1 MLSRRNFLRSS
12 ASGAAPLVAMSA
24 IDPPGRA
31 NAAEPPVAPAAVAA
45 QSRYASADAFHAA
58 MLIGA
63 GLLVAG
69 AVANAIGV
77 PRKQPEEIAAPSVS

>member
-1 MLSRRNFLRSS
+1 VS
-12 ASGAAPLVAMSA
+12 PLNRPTA
-24 IDPPGRA
+24 G
-31 NAAEPPVAPAAVAA
+31 APAAVVA
-45 QSRYASADAFHAA
+45 QARYASADAFHAA

-77 PRKQPEEIAAPSVS
+77 PRKQPEEVAASRVS